1 MEWPLLSKNDSA
13 SPRNETG
20 SRGNDTGSLSN
31 ETGSRR
37 NETGSLRNDSASLS
51 HESASA
57 PSGSGSR
64 SHESASAPS
73 GAGSRGNGA
82 GSPIDKAACR
92 FMGTA
97 SRSAD
102 SLSRPDALFS
112 HRHGAGL
119 PSTAG
124 STGRG
129 GGLSRGDAR
138 RAPGTTFWDVL
149 GKLGVFDEAGLDPSI
164 PVVIGRYALDL
175 PFVREALTYGKLKNR
190 TWIIQDN
197 SYVFAD
203 EIYYCQTWQSF
214 SERFD
219 YLLDEMELQHP
230 SPDGGRTYLT
240 RGKQFARRVENED
253 EVIKL
258 LREYDFEIVDTAGM
272 SLEAQIRLFA
282 RTRYLVAIH
291 GAGLINIIFRR
302 HAPLHVLELHA
313 ANYRTEDFRDICLE
327 SNYRHDTL
335 GGAPTDPGDPQGTNF
350 TVDLQRLRE
359 KLELM
364 VA

>member
-1 MEWPLLSKNDSA
+1 MNLQYWGLSNNSVIRRATKLMYKVGWKAVPLLANPLRGARSAQSETVMSKSGVYGGVYRYGSPAYIEPHLGYVISA
-13 SPRNETG
+13 GGQLIEPSILPNFPFGKPPWQFFLPSPLTYFQ
-20 SRGNDTGSLSN
+20 LSQGRPAAAVVRV
-31 ETGSRR
+31 ERAI
-37 NETGSLRNDSASLS
+37 SLRHLWEWNYYHFFA
-51 HESASA
+51 
-57 PSGSGSR
+57 
-64 SHESASAPS
+64 
-73 GAGSRGNGA
+73 
-82 GSPIDKAACR
+82 
-92 FMGTA
+92 
-97 SRSAD
+97 
-102 SLSRPDALFS
+102 
-112 HRHGAGL
+112 
-119 PSTAG
+119 
-124 STGRG
+124 
-129 GGLSRGDAR
+129 
-138 RAPGTTFWDVL
+138 DVL